1 MVSTKRVIISG
12 KYTFKTPLMR
22 IGFLSEYLFDG
33 ISYVFSIIPALNK
46 SLRQTDTVASD
57 LFTTF
62 LICGN
67 VSVFSCTNNTIMCF
81 IVGLVRYLQINASF
95 LGTDTS

>member
-1 MVSTKRVIISG
+1 MLSIKREATSG
-12 KYTFKTPLMR
+12 KYTSKTPLMR

-57 LFTTF
+57 LFTIF
-62 LICGN
+62 IICGN
-67 VSVFSCTNNTIMCF
+67 FLVSLEILMICRM
-81 IVGLVRYLQINASF
+81 GLLSI
-95 LGTDTS
+95 